1 MKKIILILSIF
12 ISSIFAS
19 NVSTYLTSNIQDNNS
34 IKTSLKKVG
43 FDIVG
48 EYDAMGNSNYHVIAF
63 THAKL
68 KNISSKENR
77 GFASVLK
84 VLINKKDSKLVF
96 TNPLYYLKAMLQ
108 DDYDSLAARQM
119 TNKLKSIFKLTNGK
133 YSLDEDDL
141 SGYHFMFAMPYY
153 KDMLEVG
160 SGENLNDK
168 LLKNAKDNIVFKIN
182 LANSTLYG
190 IKMNVKNGEKDYMGT
205 LKQEQSAAFLP
216 YTVLIQGNKA
226 KILHPKYYLALSLP
240 KLTMGEFMNIMD
252 TPTHI
257 EDYFK
262 SLFN

>member
-1 MKKIILILSIF
+1 MKKIILILTILA
-12 ISSIFAS
+12 SSIFAS
-19 NVSTYLTSNIQDNNS
+19 NISTYLTSNIQDENS
-34 IKTSLKKVG
+34 VKASLKKVG

-48 EYDAMGNSNYHVIAF
+48 EYDAMGDSNYHVIAF
-63 THAKL
+63 TFSKL
-68 KNISSKENR
+68 KEIASKENK

-96 TNPLYYLKAMLQ
+96 TNPSYYLKAMLQ
-108 DDYDSLAARQM
+108 DDFNSPLVNQIKNRLKGGFALA
-119 TNKLKSIFKLTNGK
+119 NGK

-141 SGYHFMFAMPYY
+141 AGYHFMFAMPYY
-153 KDMLEVG
+153 DDMLEVA
-160 SGENLNDK
+160 SGDDLENK
-168 LLKNAKDNIVFKIN
+168 LLKNAKDNIVFKIKLN
-182 LANSTLYG
+182 NSTLYG
-190 IKMNVKNGEKDYMGT
+190 VNMSVKNGEKDYMQT

-240 KLTMGEFMNIMD
+240 KLTMGEFMTIMD

-262 SLFN
+262 SLFQ